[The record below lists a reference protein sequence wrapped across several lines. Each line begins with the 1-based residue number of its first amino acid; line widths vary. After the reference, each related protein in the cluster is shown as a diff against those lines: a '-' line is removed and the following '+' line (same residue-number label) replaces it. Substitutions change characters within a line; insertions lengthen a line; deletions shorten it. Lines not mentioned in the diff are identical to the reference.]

1 MGDREREDS
10 EALGDI
16 FLHPGGK
23 FGGGLGVG
31 GNEMIEAGLSR
42 GEIGAIEDGA
52 DVGSHAGAPIE
63 TGNISLGVL
72 LEVELATLPGNR
84 GEDGSTGRG
93 EAWMGIADDEG
104 EAVKPSG
111 LKRGQ
116 EVAPVNLGLAE
127 GGADAENGAFPIGAD
142 PDGDEDGAVQ
152 ELAALSDFFVSG
164 VQDHVGTASQRAI
177 TPGLEFGIEFGGSGA
192 DLGGTDGMATEFLD
206 DFGNFAGRDA
216 LDIHLGQGEHEG
228 SFAADAFFQSAG
240 IKVHTIAHLGN
251 AELDGAD
258 TGGEGFGFEPVG
270 AAQAAIAPF
279 VGTGLEDC
287 TALLHHGLINEE
299 AQALGKAGRALR
311 GQQLQNG
318 VQKIRINVVGHVC
331 VFVGCV
337 LSHPNRKPHWPAPG
351 ELRASPIRGRL
362 RSARYARLHSVGPGK
377 GTQIVKSPITEETL
391 HPPAA
396 RRREEFDFPL
406 TSRGFVQSH

>member
-1 MGDREREDS
+1 MWNWEREDS

-23 FGGGLGVG
+23 FGSSLGVG
-31 GNEMIEAGLSR
+31 GDEMIEAGLSR

-52 DVGSHAGAPIE
+52 DVRSHTGAPIE

-84 GEDGSTGRG
+84 GEDGGTGCG

-127 GGADAENGAFPIGAD
+127 GGADTENGAFSIGAN
-142 PDGDEDGAVQ
+142 PDCDKDCAVQ
-152 ELAALSDFFVSG
+152 EVAALSDFFVSG
-164 VQDHVGTASQRAI
+164 VQNHVGTTSQRAI
-177 TPGLEFGIEFGGSGA
+177 APGLEFGIEFSGGGA
-192 DLGGTDGMATEFLD
+192 DLGRTDGMPAEFLD
-206 DFGNFAGRDA
+206 DFGNFTGRDA
-216 LDIHLGQGEHEG
+216 LEIHLGQREHEG
-228 SFAADAFFQSAG
+228 SFAADAFFKGAG
-240 IKVHTIAHLGN
+240 IKSHAIANLGD

-258 TGGEGFGFEPVG
+258 TGGEGFWFEPVG
-270 AAQAAIAPF
+270 EAQAAIAPL
-279 VGTGLEDC
+279 VGTGLKDGA
-287 TALLHHGLINEE
+287 ALLNHGLIDEE
-299 AQALGKAGRALR
+299 AKALGKAGRALG

-318 VQKIRINVVGHVC
+318 VQKIRINVVGHVS

-337 LSHPNRKPHWPAPG
+337 LSHPIRKPHWPAPG
-351 ELRASPIRGRL
+351 ELRASQFRGRL

-377 GTQIVKSPITEETL
+377 GTQIVKWPITEETL
-391 HPPAA
+391 HP
-396 RRREEFDFPL
+396 L
-406 TSRGFVQSH
+406 TLVSG